1 MTSPKHPAILTFP
14 ALADEISV
22 LMRRDKEFAGICRDY
37 AQIVADIAAKEHTP
51 DHTSAL
57 LFDLL
62 RLRSDLER
70 DIVDKLSEDVNHD

>member
-1 MTSPKHPAILTFP
+1 MISSEHPAILKFP
-14 ALADEISV
+14 DQADEISV
-22 LMRRDKEFAGICRDY
+22 LMRRDKEFASICRDY
-37 AQIVADIAAKEHTP
+37 AQIVADIAGKEHTP

-62 RLRSDLER
+62 QLRSDLER